1 MHSRLSRLLLFA
13 CLAASAAYAQD
24 SRKCSASAR
33 ECEMSIRQM
42 MTGRR
47 YLGLEVVDLK
57 PGIVVKSVVS
67 DSPAERAGFSADD
80 RLIAVNG
87 RAMTRA
93 SVREFKQ
100 ALGDTNAS
108 GVLWVIIQRRGAYRK
123 LDVRLEPYTKAQ
135 IDKIVA
141 AHLSQSHTASA
152 GTGQ

>member
-1 MHSRLSRLLLFA
+1 MRSRVSRFLLLT
-13 CLAASAAYAQD
+13 CVAAAAAYAQEPK
-24 SRKCSASAR
+24 KCSASAR
-33 ECEMSIRQM
+33 ECEISIRQM
-42 MTGRR
+42 MNGRR

-57 PGIVVKSVVS
+57 PGIIVKTVVD
-67 DSPAERAGFSADD
+67 DSPAQRSGFNADD

-93 SVREFKQ
+93 TVREFKQ
-100 ALGDTNAS
+100 ALSETNGS

-141 AHLSQSHTASA
+141 AHLSQSHSSA
-152 GTGQ
+152 AVAGQ